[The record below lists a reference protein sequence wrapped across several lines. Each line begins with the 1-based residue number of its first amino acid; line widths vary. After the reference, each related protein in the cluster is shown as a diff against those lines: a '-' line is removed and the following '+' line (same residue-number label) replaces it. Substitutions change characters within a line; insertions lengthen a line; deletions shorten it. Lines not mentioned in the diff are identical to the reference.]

1 MTPTALRNLWKKENL
16 KYGTGGDALWVSGTW
31 RWLGQGPHTPRPM
44 RGQLAS
50 IFRPIRWQENRSQ
63 KCRCFSQPPKLS
75 TPSQIIT
82 IMCLTLL
89 VTSLNLFFMDNNSHF
104 SNKSKSGNIASESKM
119 GGVGS
124 AWDKEI
130 AKWMVNPQWIWLPAL
145 KKGWRLR
152 HCLWR
157 GHKRLRF
164 QIFTDHFF
172 LRR

>member
-89 VTSLNLFFMDNNSHF
+89 VTSLNLFFMDSNFHF
-104 SNKSKSGNIASESKM
+104 SNESKSDNIASNSKM
-119 GGVGS
+119 GR
-124 AWDKEI
+124 
-130 AKWMVNPQWIWLPAL
+130 
-145 KKGWRLR
+145 KGRP
-152 HCLWR
+152 
-157 GHKRLRF
+157 KRLRF
-164 QIFTDHFF
+164 LIFTDHVF
-172 LRR
+172 LRRQVFCLCIFSFFAPDVPLSLSANSGTFFI